1 MPRRG
6 KGSKSQAVR
15 TAKDQAYGEA
25 AVQAEAQSVVPLPQ
39 TTAPGTA
46 IQPTA
51 QPLAGTL
58 PSPFRPSER
67 PGEPI
72 GTPAPIQTA
81 PQLTP
86 ERASLLPLMLPLLYA
101 LTNNPYADPDMK
113 EAVRRLENFVPTR
126 FDDIP

>member
-51 QPLAGTL
+51 QPLAEHSL
-58 PSPFRPSER
+58 VLSDHRNA
-67 PGEPI
+67 
-72 GTPAPIQTA
+72 PANQLGHQ
-81 PQLTP
+81 PQFK
-86 ERASLLPLMLPLLYA
+86 PLR
-101 LTNNPYADPDMK
+101 N
-113 EAVRRLENFVPTR
+113 
-126 FDDIP
+126 